1 MRPKMVSP
9 IFVVV
14 AVSHWLSAITS
25 IVPFLVTGAA
35 DSSASSA
42 VPETGDSLAVSS
54 PGEGAS
60 GCASFSL
67 SGEEAPAVVSGGV
80 TAIWDSVGFAVFSSA
95 EDASSEAPLF
105 ASLCGSDVSANVS
118 AGSGS
123 AEPSVSDV
131 LFPLSEAAISS
142 FIRASFA
149 VRTSSCS
156 S

>member
-1 MRPKMVSP
+1 MVSP

-25 IVPFLVTGAA
+25 IVSFLVTGAA

-54 PGEGAS
+54 PEEGAS

-95 EDASSEAPLF
+95 GDASSEAPLF

-123 AEPSVSDV
+123 ASDV
-131 LFPLSEAAISS
+131 LFSLSEEAISS

-149 VRTSSCS
+149 VKTSSCS